1 MAKAERVSKIA
12 VTFHVPDGSSP
23 AASALFLDTTAEEI
37 FEGAANHVQIGN
49 SLSGEIMYSFQKPL
63 VNSPELMEEFFQK
76 LKRLFVLT
84 KSHRPHFTQLPDLA
98 GGRN

>member
-1 MAKAERVSKIA
+1 MAKAERASRIA
-12 VTFHVPDGSSP
+12 ITFHVPEGSSP
-23 AASALFLDTTAEEI
+23 AASALFLETTIEQI
-37 FEGAANHVQIGN
+37 FESAASPVPIGDN
-49 SLSGEIMYSFQKPL
+49 SSSEVMFAFQKPL
-63 VNSPELMEEFFQK
+63 VSTPELMEEFFRK